1 MKPVSTRLAYLSL
14 EVSAGSLSRSFTS
27 VTAMFV
33 SRFLCRA
40 RHRINTCGPVWCVA
54 SRFST
59 QPPAKDASV
68 RYSLGRPVL
77 SLRLP
82 AGGLGRFTL
91 TPMLTTVGDLLSEIT
106 AKDPGVQSASLLNG
120 DGQRISTC
128 TFMETVLDK
137 DFQLIINDVTHN
149 IR

>member
-1 MKPVSTRLAYLSL
+1 
-14 EVSAGSLSRSFTS
+14 
-27 VTAMFV
+27 MFV

-40 RHRINTCGPVWCVA
+40 SHRINTCGPVWCVA

-120 DGQRISTC
+120 GMTVFLQLCEQNVAEHLRHEEEESLRDITEAEEEDSRRLWVRKKVFGEERISC
-128 TFMETVLDK
+128 EQVK
-137 DFQLIINDVTHN
+137 S
-149 IR
+149 